1 MSFSQKISS
10 VGPRA
15 KMSLGVLARN
25 INEGVERPA
34 VTLSGL
40 ALPKEPQ
47 GNEVDI
53 MINEKSMLT
62 INTAWCPDVSRVT
75 RAAQAFNKAL
85 VARINSK
92 TLFSAARQGDAE
104 RVVHA
109 IMSGV
114 DLCATSAEED
124 NYTALHVAAEM
135 GHVDVCH
142 LLVRA
147 GCPLDALDVGL
158 YTPFMTAV
166 AAGKEAAARC
176 LMALGADTAKCGE
189 DGMTCLHLASKAGLL
204 DIVQLIL
211 KRSTSQVNAQDEGG
225 WTPIVWASEHQHS
238 NVVLL
243 LLKHGANPNI
253 RDSEGNTALHWS
265 AYSGT
270 VDILLMYLELG
281 SDINGA
287 NELGDTPLH
296 VAARQDKYEMVMLLL
311 GREADVCAVNEAGQT
326 PLEVVKDKNSP
337 CYHAIYL
344 SVEMKKAIKTARKA
358 KPTPRIVHKDI
369 SRGKEKHAI
378 RVVNEIDDDRSI
390 PSDFMY
396 LTNNCETTLLHIDTT
411 IQSLQSCKCQDDCT
425 SILCQC
431 TQLANGCWYRDG
443 RLVEHFNFKE
453 PPILFECNRACACFT
468 TCQNRVLQNG
478 IK

>member
-1 MSFSQKISS
+1 
-10 VGPRA
+10 
-15 KMSLGVLARN
+15 
-25 INEGVERPA
+25 
-34 VTLSGL
+34 
-40 ALPKEPQ
+40 
-47 GNEVDI
+47 
-53 MINEKSMLT
+53 
-62 INTAWCPDVSRVT
+62 
-75 RAAQAFNKAL
+75 
-85 VARINSK
+85 
-92 TLFSAARQGDAE
+92 
-104 RVVHA
+104 
-109 IMSGV
+109 
-114 DLCATSAEED
+114 
-124 NYTALHVAAEM
+124 
-135 GHVDVCH
+135 
-142 LLVRA
+142 
-147 GCPLDALDVGL
+147 
-158 YTPFMTAV
+158 
-166 AAGKEAAARC
+166 
-176 LMALGADTAKCGE
+176 MALGADTAKCGE
-189 DGMTCLHLASKAGLL
+189 DGMTCLHLASKAGLH

-311 GREADVCAVNEAGQT
+311 GREADISAVNEAGQT

-344 SVEMKKAIKTARKA
+344 SVEMKKAIKSARRS
-358 KPTPRIVHKDI
+358 KPVPRIVHKDI

-431 TQLANGCWYRDG
+431 TQLANGCWYCDG
-443 RLVEHFNFKE
+443 RLVDHFNFKE

-478 IK
+478 IKYV